1 VRKHSPGRKTTSKP
15 LLVVVYGLKTADHT
29 YFNLF
34 YPARRLAQEAENRGI
49 PLRFLFPA
57 EVPAFLDARDPGI
70 APDNTLFLF
79 RGSVP
84 VSIIELVERRGF
96 TAINPSRAVRL
107 SCDKRETARFLAEHG
122 IPHPRLFGP
131 DEVRTLQW
139 PVVAKPRF
147 GSRGTGV
154 RLVSGPEV
162 IPAPDTPDGEYLLQ
176 EYIEPSH
183 GRDFR
188 VFFAFDRILAA
199 VERRAGNSRSGER
212 DLVSNTC
219 TGGSMHPSPFSP
231 PVPDTVAA
239 LTAEIARKTGL
250 EYGTIDFL
258 YATQVPDPSQLLVCE
273 LNAFPG
279 FTALEKEGGFDIAG
293 PLIDALA
300 GLFFSK

>member
-1 VRKHSPGRKTTSKP
+1 MITRMHGLVWKGSNEMYLH
-15 LLVVVYGLKTADHT
+15 LLDTDELD
-29 YFNLF
+29 
-34 YPARRLAQEAENRGI
+34 
-49 PLRFLFPA
+49 
-57 EVPAFLDARDPGI
+57 AFLCLAKE
-70 APDNTLFLF
+70 LL
-79 RGSVP
+79 
-84 VSIIELVERRGF
+84 SIDDEFCEIERNALQVILSQFNRTEEDIQVGVDQAIMNLADRQSRLISLIELVERRGF

-154 RLVSGPEV
+154 RLVSGPEE
-162 IPAPDTPDGEYLLQ
+162 IPAPDTPDCEYLLQ

-239 LTAEIARKTGL
+239 LTAEIARQTGL

-258 YATQVPDPSQLLVCE
+258 YATPVPDPSRLRVCE

-300 GLFFSK
+300 GLFFSE